1 MKKIV
6 KVKLLKTTILAAL
19 SATSLIFA
27 SCDTPVNELLPGA
40 EPSTEIPDDNLVG
53 DGNEAANSEEED
65 SESDEDTNTDS
76 KKGSD
81 SNKDSDSKEKPAKNE
96 TFETLPF
103 IPMGNQL
110 AKIDGAGI
118 WMYLDNTSLGITG
131 ANAGDIVAAS
141 TVTAVDPLDSSAVT
155 INSFQFDDYGTNT
168 VRLYALMPD
177 AVHTTI
183 DVTAN
188 IKIGQKLYKGTA
200 SFKNGAYQFDYT
212 PKEIKLS
219 ANALEVKPGDNIT
232 LSVKGTPYSL
242 DITDKCTFSIES
254 GDKTASSISGNIL
267 TAGQT
272 DGKVKVYATY
282 GELKTETLE
291 ITVSSSALPTL
302 LSSSIIE
309 GAGIHIYISKD
320 VVSTTPAK
328 EDITLSGKLETSD
341 NAYKSYESDNLALNL
356 LEVIDQGVQ
365 SRIFFTQPAGFPN
378 GKDITE
384 TFEITWEGVTINAV
398 FHGNVLQTSSILI
411 E

>member
-1 MKKIV
+1 M
-6 KVKLLKTTILAAL
+6 
-19 SATSLIFA
+19 
-27 SCDTPVNELLPGA
+27 NELLPGA

-81 SNKDSDSKEKPAKNE
+81 SGKDSDSSKDSDSKENPAKNE

-103 IPMGNQL
+103 IPEGNQL
-110 AKIDGAGI
+110 AKIEGAGI

-131 ANAGDIVAAS
+131 ANAGDIVASS
-141 TVTAVDPLDSSAVT
+141 TVTAVDSLDSSAVT

-212 PKEIKLS
+212 PTEIKLS

-254 GDKTASSISGNIL
+254 GDETSSSISGNIL
-267 TAGQT
+267 IAGQT
-272 DGKVKVYATY
+272 DGKVKVYATF

-302 LSSSIIE
+302 LSSSKIE
-309 GAGIHIYISKD
+309 GAGIEIYVSKD
-320 VVSTTPAK
+320 IVSTTPAK
-328 EDITLSGKLETSD
+328 EDVTITGRLETSD
-341 NAYKSYESDNLALNL
+341 NAYKSYESDNLALTIVETN
-356 LEVIDQGVQ
+356 DQGDK

-378 GKDITE
+378 GLDITE

-398 FHGNVLQTSSILI
+398 FHGNVLQTSSILV